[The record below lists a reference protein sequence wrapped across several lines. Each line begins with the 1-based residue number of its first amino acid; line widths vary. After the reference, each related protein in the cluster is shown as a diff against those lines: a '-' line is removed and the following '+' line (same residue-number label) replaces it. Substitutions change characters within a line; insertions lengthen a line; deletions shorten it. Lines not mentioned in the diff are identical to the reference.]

1 MDLKIDPRAL
11 RIINALP
18 EKTQRIIYQHLNQL
32 ENPFTA
38 RDVEII
44 SENRW
49 RMHISH
55 TFTVYFGIKEDVV
68 YITHF
73 LPIQKAHKRYDRE

>member
-1 MDLKIDPRAL
+1 MDLKIDPRVL

-18 EKTQRIIYQHLNQL
+18 EKTQRIVYQHLHQL

-38 RDVEII
+38 RDAEKI

-49 RMHISH
+49 RMHIAH
-55 TFTVYFGIKEDVV
+55 TFTVYFGLEKGVV

-73 LPIQKAHKRYDRE
+73 MTIQKAHKRYDRE